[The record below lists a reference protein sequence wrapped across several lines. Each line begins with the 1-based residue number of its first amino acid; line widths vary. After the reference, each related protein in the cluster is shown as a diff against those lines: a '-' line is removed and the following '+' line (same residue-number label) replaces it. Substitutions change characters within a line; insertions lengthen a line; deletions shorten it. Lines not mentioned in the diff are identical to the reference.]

1 MDYALRAPRQSPRKI
16 EFPSF
21 TASGESCTTRN
32 CHRDAA
38 RSESETNNWKM
49 RKKIRSD
56 VDYMSTMTISSV
68 SNVESSNSIRD
79 WKFTQSSEIR
89 SIVSRRLMELWNN
102 SNFSSSKLTQ
112 SSFNLKSFF
121 KFNEK
126 CFLKKLRLLH
136 CLLLRSRQTA
146 HVDWSNK
153 RLFAT
158 SQNPF
163 IAAVFIAPKSFVDS
177 TRCFFWWIV
186 QSLKLI
192 FAKSL
197 VNATW
202 TRRLKSSSCG
212 ASRWYDD
219 HSQKRSIDGIWWSCK
234 TATWLPQTR
243 ATKICIWS

>member
-112 SSFNLKSFF
+112 SSFKSSWEVYLTRNVFF
-121 KFNEK
+121 W
-126 CFLKKLRLLH
+126 
-136 CLLLRSRQTA
+136 RSWDCYI
-146 HVDWSNK
+146 VCYFEVVK
-153 RLFAT
+153 RLMLTGAINDF
-158 SQNPF
+158 SQHLKIHSSPRF
-163 IAAVFIAPKSFVDS
+163 LSHPKALS
-177 TRCFFWWIV
+177 TRLDV
-186 QSLKLI
+186 
-192 FAKSL
+192 
-197 VNATW
+197 
-202 TRRLKSSSCG
+202 SSDELCNLSN
-212 ASRWYDD
+212 
-219 HSQKRSIDGIWWSCK
+219 
-234 TATWLPQTR
+234 
-243 ATKICIWS
+243 